1 MSDLTGKLINSTY
14 KKLLQ
19 IETSGNEGADGTLRK
34 IQTGDGTSIALK
46 IATSAVEV
54 SGNLGVT
61 NNASVAG
68 DLQVTNKV
76 CASAFYG
83 DGSNLT
89 GVTMSVGGNI
99 SVGNATVG
107 GNLYVSGTTTVV
119 GATHLQSSLSI
130 AANTSIGGN
139 LNVLGTATVSGETGF
154 LGAVRVSGNTTI
166 GGTLS
171 VNGAVNLASTLTV
184 AGKAEFDDDVCPVL
198 HPIG

>member
-1 MSDLTGKLINSTY
+1 MSDLTDKLINATY

-19 IETSGNEGADGTLRK
+19 IETSGNAGADGTLRK

-68 DLQVTNKV
+68 DLQITNKV

-119 GATHLQSSLSI
+119 GATHYK
-130 AANTSIGGN
+130 
-139 LNVLGTATVSGETGF
+139 V
-154 LGAVRVSGNTTI
+154 
-166 GGTLS
+166 
-171 VNGAVNLASTLTV
+171 
-184 AGKAEFDDDVCPVL
+184 
-198 HPIG
+198 H